1 MKTIKIA
8 FVMCFGSMMLLGAAG
23 CGKSKALL
31 AAEEYEKAACA
42 CKDATCATAATKAF
56 ADKSADM
63 ASASSGDA
71 EAITKAS
78 TAAAGC
84 VTKAA
89 MAGMPAMPGMPAAPK

>member
-1 MKTIKIA
+1 MKTTKIA
-8 FVMCFGSMMLLGAAG
+8 FALCFGSMMFIAG

-42 CKDATCATAATKAF
+42 CKDATCATTATKAF

-78 TAAAGC
+78 TAAAAC

-89 MAGMPAMPGMPAAPK
+89 MAGMPAVPGMPAAAPK